1 MYETKLLKQLYALL
15 DMNKFSTEISSQMDF
30 SH

>member
-1 MYETKLLKQLYALL
+1 MKQKLLKQLYSLV